1 MFRQNI
7 FGNHNNNS
15 NYNNGSHNTGNC
27 NNGSHN
33 TGNYDGSQ
41 TDEQRWPYV

>member
-15 NYNNGSHNTGNC
+15 NYNNGSHNYSISGGE
-27 NNGSHN
+27 NNKTIKRPN
-33 TGNYDGSQ
+33 D
-41 TDEQRWPYV
+41 